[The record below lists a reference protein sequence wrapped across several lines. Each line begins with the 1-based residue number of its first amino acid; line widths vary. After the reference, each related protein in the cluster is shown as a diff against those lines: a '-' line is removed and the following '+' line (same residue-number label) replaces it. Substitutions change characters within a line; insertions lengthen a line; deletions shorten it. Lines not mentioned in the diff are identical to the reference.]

1 MSLAQQGENHMKTV
15 NNYHGQD
22 LRGKSF
28 QGAKLDGVDFTAAD
42 VRGADFSE
50 ANLVDAN
57 FTNARIGVRPAT
69 AALILVGALVVSIAA
84 GVAIG
89 ALAESAREQVTSSD
103 WRDKFG
109 AALLVAAALILFG
122 YMIVKGI
129 SQAPRTFL
137 AVVVTIVAVDFAV
150 VFVFAAEIRY
160 RRALPI
166 IGLLVLL
173 LPAAIAGILGRVVGG
188 TFGTWSI
195 GFVAVI
201 GGLAAGRAHGGI
213 AAIVVSM
220 LLVFISKRALKAD
233 ERDRPMRYVAHRI
246 VTHRGT
252 RFTGADVTRADFTGT
267 TLTHSD
273 MSEAVLE
280 DSVWD
285 PGKGPLVVDN

>member
-1 MSLAQQGENHMKTV
+1 MTTV
-15 NNYHGQD
+15 SNYRGLD
-22 LRGKSF
+22 LRGRSF
-28 QGAKLDGVDFTAAD
+28 QGADLDGADFTAAD

-50 ANLVDAN
+50 ASLVEAN
-57 FTNARIGVRPAT
+57 FTNARIGVKPLT
-69 AALILVGALVVSIAA
+69 AFVILFAALVVSIVA

-89 ALAESAREQVTSSD
+89 LLAETVREQATSSD
-103 WRDKFG
+103 WRDIFASSSVLPVL
-109 AALLVAAALILFG
+109 AAVF
-122 YMIVKGI
+122 VDFVDKGI
-129 SQAPRTFL
+129 SRARRVFL
-137 AVVVTIVAVDFAV
+137 VAVVLVVLIDFAA
-150 VFVFAAEIRY
+150 VFVFAGEIRF
-160 RRALPI
+160 RRAFPI
-166 IGLLVLL
+166 VALLVLL

-188 TFGTWSI
+188 TFGTWAI
-195 GFVAVI
+195 GFVAVL

-267 TLTHSD
+267 TMTHSD